1 MSAYLLGDVRRSLV
15 GALLASSALLA
26 PSAMA
31 QAAPAADA
39 PTDIV
44 VTAQKRSERLQDVPL
59 AVTALSG
66 ETLAN
71 RQINDTAAL
80 VGAVPSLSYQQGNNP
95 TNTTFRIRGIGTALF
110 SQGVEPSVSVVVDGV
125 VAARQAQN
133 FTDLADIERIEVL
146 RGPQG
151 TLCGKYATAG
161 VINVITARPSDKL
174 EAQAGATIAQE
185 GEYRVNGSI
194 SGPLSETVKAR
205 LSGYYN
211 DVGGYAYDTKTNT
224 RVNGSKGW
232 GLRGKLEWD
241 AASNLNFLLTGEY
254 RKSNADCCNG
264 ILVQANNPARVTVNG
279 TARIAANSNQVYNN
293 DLTFANTSQA
303 TVSLEGNLDL
313 GGAKITTITAYQDFF
328 IANNFEA
335 DRLGYD
341 TPVFIAPTA
350 AAQWNYNYGTTHI
363 RQFSQEARIAST
375 GKGPLTWVAGGYYSH
390 VELDRFF
397 SRRRA
402 LCASGTLAQACTPGS
417 YQSLASQAN
426 EVGTNISAF
435 GQVEYKLFDK
445 LKLIGGARLQ
455 HETNSV
461 GGTSFIP
468 VTGDAAFGGSTQPYA
483 RQRASDTALTGK
495 TGLEYQFQRNAQAY
509 FTYTRGYK
517 GLGFNTELG
526 TSFAMQNPVLPEYVN
541 AYELGFKG
549 ATHDG
554 KLTVAAALFLAD
566 YTNLQIQANRSDPTT
581 GVISYTQTNAGS
593 ARTRGLELESTFR
606 PVKNLSINASLT
618 YMLARFDADG
628 INCPTQY
635 QAGAA
640 TYGLGAAHPVNTCY
654 KYQYTN
660 AAGALVTSGAVQDVR
675 NGVLP
680 VSPKWQVQ
688 VSPRYEH
695 DLAGAWRGFVE
706 ADYSYRSRQGFA
718 IEQDPLLQQ
727 GAYSLVDLSF
737 GIYQPRGRVK
747 LTAFVKNLFNRNFYT
762 SLASSN
768 LFPTNTNLLDLYANR
783 PKEADRYMGLTLA
796 VKL

>member
-1 MSAYLLGDVRRSLV
+1 M
-15 GALLASSALLA
+15 ALLTSSALH
-26 PSAMA
+26 
-31 QAAPAADA
+31 APAVVAQDA
-39 PTDIV
+39 QIQVPTDIV

-66 ETLAN
+66 ATLAA
-71 RQINDTAAL
+71 RQINDTGAL

-133 FTDLADIERIEVL
+133 FTDLADIERVEVL

-151 TLCGKYATAG
+151 TLFGKNATAG
-161 VINVITARPSDKL
+161 VINVVTAAPTSHL
-174 EAQAGATIAQE
+174 SVNANATIAQDN
-185 GEYRVNGSI
+185 EYRVSGSV
-194 SGPLSETVKAR
+194 SGPLGETVKAR
-205 LSGYYN
+205 VSGFYN

-224 RVNGSKGW
+224 HVNGSKGW
-232 GLRGKLEWD
+232 GVRGKLQWD
-241 AASNLNFLLTGEY
+241 PTSTLGFLLTGEY
-254 RKSNADCCNG
+254 RKNNADCCNA
-264 ILVQANNPARVTVNG
+264 ILVQANNPARAALNG
-279 TARIAANSNQVYNN
+279 NAVIAANSNQVYNN
-293 DLTFANTSQA
+293 DLTYANTAQR

-313 GGAKITTITAYQDFF
+313 GGARITTITAYQDFT

-341 TPVFIAPTA
+341 QPVFVAPTA
-350 AAQWNYNYGTTHI
+350 AAQWNDNYGYTHI
-363 RQFSQEARIAST
+363 RQFSQEARIASS
-375 GKGPLTWVAGGYYSH
+375 GKGPLSYVAGVYYSH
-390 VELDRFF
+390 VDLDRYFG
-397 SRRRA
+397 RRRA
-402 LCASGTLAQACTPGS
+402 LCATGTLGQVCTPSS
-417 YQSLASQAN
+417 YQSLASQAKEIGN
-426 EVGTNISAF
+426 NISGF
-435 GQVEYKLFDK
+435 GQVEYRLVEK

-461 GGTSFIP
+461 GGTTLGVLVP
-468 VTGDAAFGGSTQPYA
+468 GDAGFGGSAAPYA
-483 RQRASDTALTGK
+483 KRSASDTALTGK
-495 TGLEYQFQRNAQAY
+495 AGAEYQFSRNTQAY
-509 FTYTRGYK
+509 ATYTRGYK

-526 TSFAMQNPVLPEYVN
+526 TNFATQNPVLPEYVN

-549 ATHDG
+549 ATRDG
-554 KLTVAAALFLAD
+554 KLSVAAALFLAD

-581 GVISYTQTNAGS
+581 GVISYVQTNAGS
-593 ARTRGLELESTFR
+593 ARTKGLELESTFR
-606 PVKNLSINASLT
+606 PTKDFSVNGSLT

-640 TYGLGAAHPVNTCY
+640 TYGIGAAHPVNTCY

-660 AAGALVTSGAVQDVR
+660 AAGALTTSGAVQDVR

-695 DLAGAWRGFVE
+695 TLANSWRGFVQ
-706 ADYSYRSRQGFA
+706 ADYSYRSAQGFA
-718 IEQDPLLQQ
+718 IEQDPLLRQ

-737 GIYQPRGRVK
+737 GVYQPDGPVRV
-747 LTAFVKNLFNRNFYT
+747 TAFVKNLFNQNFYT

-768 LFPTNTNLLDLYANR
+768 LYPTNTNLLDLFANR
-783 PKEADRYMGLTLA
+783 PKNADRYMGLTLA